1 MIVASCKQA
10 LKFTVVLLLSCGLF
24 IGQAHAQKV
33 VGAAPPASTASVDPQ
48 ALAAAKNL
56 MIVTR
61 ANANFLQVFDILT
74 KKLVPLMEQA
84 NPQKQQMIQQLM
96 ETVFIP
102 AINKHVGE
110 ITDQVAVVYA
120 QNFSVDDMKA
130 ISAFYQSPIG
140 QKYLDK
146 TVTMMPQLMQSM
158 QGINQKII
166 KEAMQEL
173 ADKMRQN
180 NMTVPKEMGL

>member
-1 MIVASCKQA
+1 MIITSYKQA
-10 LKFTVVLLLSCGLF
+10 VRFAAVFVLCSGLF

-33 VGAAPPASTASVDPQ
+33 VGAPAPQSTASVDPE
-48 ALAAAKNL
+48 ALAAVKNL

-61 ANANFLQVFDILT
+61 ANANFLQVFDIIT

-84 NPQKQQMIQQLM
+84 NPQKQQMIQQLI

-102 AINKHVGE
+102 TINKHVGE
-110 ITDQVAVVYA
+110 ITDQIAIVYA
-120 QNFSVDDMKA
+120 QNFSVDDMQA
-130 ISAFYQSPIG
+130 ISAFYKSPIG

-146 TVTMMPQLMQSM
+146 TVTMMPQLMQSV

-166 KEAMQEL
+166 KEAMQDL

-180 NMTVPKEMGL
+180 NLSVPKEMGL